1 MLINEGCMKF
11 LKGVLEWVIQIIVC
25 VVIALSIVLFVI
37 QFTYVDGHSMEPT
50 LSDQDK
56 ILIWKVPCTLGI
68 QPNRGDIVVL
78 DSRFQEPRTLSVM
91 FSDYFKYNIIVYKI
105 TGKKPDPVYLVKRVI
120 GKPGD
125 VLEYKD
131 GQLFVNGQPVVE
143 PYILEPMR
151 WFPDGLV
158 VVPEGHVFV
167 MGDNRNG
174 SYDSR
179 NMGFVPLSHIT
190 GKFLVS
196 F

>member
-1 MLINEGCMKF
+1 MKF

-167 MGDNRNG
+167 MGTTETEAMTVATWD
-174 SYDSR
+174 
-179 NMGFVPLSHIT
+179 LS
-190 GKFLVS
+190 L
-196 F
+196 